1 MGYVERI
8 SSDKFERWP
17 GKASMLRRLDFE
29 LTERCNNNCIHC
41 SINLPADDPSA
52 LERELS
58 AGEVR
63 RMLTEVAALGGME
76 ARFTGGEPLLREDF
90 EELYLFARRLGL
102 KVMIFTNGRLIDRRL
117 ADLFAKIPPL
127 IPIEITVYGMHSD
140 SYEDVTRVKGSFAQ
154 FRRGLE
160 LLRQRNVPFAIKTAL
175 LPPNREEIDELESFA
190 AEIPWMDAPPQRV
203 VFLEKRCRRD
213 DPEKDR
219 RIEAMRLSPEEALAV
234 ITRRADRYRKE
245 MYEFCGKFLGPPGDR
260 LFPCGAGHGG
270 SVDAYGRLEPCL
282 GLRAPELTYDLRNG
296 SLKEAVLDFFPRVRV
311 MRASNAEYLRRCA
324 RCFLKSLCDQCPARS
339 WNETG
344 ALDRPL
350 EFQCSLTHLQAQWL
364 GLLRPGEHGWE
375 IEDWPSRIGHIPRE
389 NPSCRL

>member
-1 MGYVERI
+1 MGYVEHI
-8 SSDKFERWP
+8 SSDKFERSLD
-17 GKASMLRRLDFE
+17 KASVLHRLDFE

-41 SINLPADDPSA
+41 SINLPADDRCA

-58 AGEVR
+58 TTEVQR
-63 RMLTEVAALGGME
+63 ILREVAALGSME
-76 ARFTGGEPLLREDF
+76 VRFTGGEPLLRKDF

-140 SYEDVTRVKGSFAQ
+140 SYEAVTRAKGSFAQ
-154 FRRGLE
+154 FRNGME
-160 LLRQRNVPFAIKTAL
+160 LLRERNVPFVVKTVV
-175 LPPNREEIDELESFA
+175 LPPNCHEIDELESFA

-219 RIEAMRLSPEEALAV
+219 CIEAMRPSPEETLAA
-234 ITRRADRYRKE
+234 ITRHAQQYRKE
-245 MYEFCGKFLGPPGDR
+245 MDKFCNKFLGPPGAE

-270 SVDAYGRLEPCL
+270 CVDAYGRLEPCL

-296 SLKEAVLDFFPRVRV
+296 SLKEGIHDIFVRVRE
-311 MRASNAEYLRRCA
+311 MRASNSEYLRRCA

-344 ALDRPL
+344 TLDTPID
-350 EFQCSLTHLQAQWL
+350 FHCSIAHLQAQWL
-364 GLLRPGEHGWE
+364 GLLGPGEHAWQ
-375 IEDWPSRIGHIPRE
+375 IEDWRSRIEHI
-389 NPSCRL
+389 L